1 MPFTE
6 RTFWVYPWDLMDA
19 DPSQR
24 LTEIRDLGATAISIP
39 FSYHSLRAF
48 APHRTGRRVINTSA
62 AIYFRPRPGEFP
74 LPGLQPD
81 CSEWASDEGP
91 VRNLAALA
99 REAGLR
105 VCAWTVVFHNSPLAT
120 AHPDCVVMNC
130 FGDVFTHA
138 LCPTAPKARDYALS
152 LVQAVSRRPVDAIEL
167 EAAGFYGYD
176 HLSHHDKCG
185 IAFDLFHHFLFSC
198 CFCSHCRQRLKA
210 AGVDSDFV
218 ARRFRRRLSQFFEGK
233 VPAISDAQQAAMHLN
248 ELLGEDVAR
257 ATLRTRSETILGL
270 ISQIR
275 KIVPPKIELAISSG
289 LSPFEFGALF
299 GAEPRDT
306 LRIADRLLLVVFDPN
321 RATFEKRFEAAA
333 RCFPDR
339 SRWIAGIRI
348 FPPDAC
354 SEDEVESRIRFL
366 SEKGFGAVHLYH
378 YGLAPRHLLAAAGRA
393 LKRPEGGID

>member
-1 MPFTE
+1 
-6 RTFWVYPWDLMDA
+6 
-19 DPSQR
+19 
-24 LTEIRDLGATAISIP
+24 
-39 FSYHSLRAF
+39 
-48 APHRTGRRVINTSA
+48 
-62 AIYFRPRPGEFP
+62 
-74 LPGLQPD
+74 
-81 CSEWASDEGP
+81 
-91 VRNLAALA
+91 
-99 REAGLR
+99 
-105 VCAWTVVFHNSPLAT
+105 VVFHNSPLAT

-218 ARRFRRRLSQFFEGK
+218 ARRFRRRLAQFFEGK

-257 ATLRTRSETILGL
+257 AILRTRSETILGL
-270 ISQIR
+270 ILQIR
-275 KIVPPKIELAISSG
+275 KIVLPKIELAISSG
-289 LSPFEFGALF
+289 LSPFEIGALF
-299 GAEPRDT
+299 GVEPRDT

-321 RATFEKRFEAAA
+321 RAAFEKRFEADA

-378 YGLAPRHLLAAAGRA
+378 CGLAPRHLLAAAGRA